1 MVKNVCVVHIMIVN
15 VLFILLVI
23 TVHSV
28 PTKEAYGRCLI
39 INITQA
45 RLSIQAV
52 ISLRSIAAWPPAARN
67 LVSDKY
73 VDQ

>member
-39 INITQA
+39 IITQA